1 MAGLVRTTDATL
13 EPVSL
18 QEQKDHARILNNYED
33 DLLRGYIT
41 TARVMAENRLGQA
54 FVTQTWTKTL
64 DRFPPYRY
72 QNPHRAIY
80 LDRPPL
86 QSVTSVTYVATD
98 GTSTVLPSS
107 SYYVVTGDMPG
118 YIAPV
123 YNSFWPVA
131 RFQPNAVTIVY
142 KAGYGGPGASVAASD
157 SVDAVPVTIK
167 QGIKLLAQ
175 HYFQVRDVDAPMPQA
190 IESLLG
196 ISDYG
201 AYRIPD
207 FEDNL

>member
-1 MAGLVRTTDATL
+1 M
-13 EPVSL
+13 
-18 QEQKDHARILNNYED
+18 K
-33 DLLRGYIT
+33 
-41 TARVMAENRLGQA
+41 
-54 FVTQTWTKTL
+54 
-64 DRFPPYRY
+64 
-72 QNPHRAIY
+72 
-80 LDRPPL
+80 
-86 QSVTSVTYVATD
+86 
-98 GTSTVLPSS
+98 
-107 SYYVVTGDMPG
+107 
-118 YIAPV
+118 
-123 YNSFWPVA
+123 
-131 RFQPNAVTIVY
+131 
-142 KAGYGGPGASVAASD
+142 GASVAASD